1 MKKINKIIYLCC
13 FFALA
18 LNAGMVLAQTQV
30 NTQLAQRAA
39 EPAKAESE
47 TSRDALFGL
56 DKPAAEKGNTES
68 SKWRG
73 FIQAEGARAYR
84 DPAHWSKERLRLDLN
99 RQGQFSDQVKWKIG
113 GRIDYDAAYDRS
125 NFYPPEVRK
134 DQRWGFALRENYL
147 DIGAGDWDIRL
158 GRQHVIWGEMVG
170 LFFADVVS
178 AKDMREFLLPE
189 FDQLRIPQWAARA
202 SYHKNDNNLD
212 LLWIPVPTFDN
223 IGKPGADFYPYP
235 LPVLANYLGEAIP
248 ARKLNNGNY
257 GVRFSR
263 LTNGWDMSGFY
274 YHSVDAS
281 QTFYRIGVPA
291 KATAPFVFQARHD
304 KIDQFGGTVSK
315 DLGATILKG
324 ELVYTDGRKYN
335 VTRLT
340 QTDGLVKQNTLDYA
354 LGLDFNWDTD
364 TRLNL
369 QAFQRVYFEH
379 DPGIIPGRLESGVS
393 AYINSKLGRNIEAQ
407 ALMVH
412 SLNRRD
418 WVLRPRVTW
427 GFQKNWRVVLGADIF
442 SGPQNGLLGRF
453 DNNDRIYTELRYS
466 F

>member
-1 MKKINKIIYLCC
+1 
-13 FFALA
+13 
-18 LNAGMVLAQTQV
+18 
-30 NTQLAQRAA
+30 
-39 EPAKAESE
+39 
-47 TSRDALFGL
+47 
-56 DKPAAEKGNTES
+56 
-68 SKWRG
+68 
-73 FIQAEGARAYR
+73 
-84 DPAHWSKERLRLDLN
+84 
-99 RQGQFSDQVKWKIG
+99 
-113 GRIDYDAAYDRS
+113 
-125 NFYPPEVRK
+125 
-134 DQRWGFALRENYL
+134 
-147 DIGAGDWDIRL
+147 
-158 GRQHVIWGEMVG
+158 
-170 LFFADVVS
+170 
-178 AKDMREFLLPE
+178 
-189 FDQLRIPQWAARA
+189 
-202 SYHKNDNNLD
+202 
-212 LLWIPVPTFDN
+212 
-223 IGKPGADFYPYP
+223 
-235 LPVLANYLGEAIP
+235 
-248 ARKLNNGNY
+248 
-257 GVRFSR
+257 
-263 LTNGWDMSGFY
+263 MSGQ
-274 YHSVDAS
+274 HRQS
-281 QTFYRIGVPA
+281 RIENRVTIGY
-291 KATAPFVFQARHD
+291 VFQARHD